1 MSKVMEEVMPNV
13 ATDFAISEASGRA
26 RRPTRRSESDES
38 IVSSVRTGGSEWRG
52 GVSSGWVGGEGGEVG
67 VGVVE
72 KERYRDGRMCR
83 LRW

>member
-1 MSKVMEEVMPNV
+1 L
-13 ATDFAISEASGRA
+13 
-26 RRPTRRSESDES
+26 
-38 IVSSVRTGGSEWRG
+38 
-52 GVSSGWVGGEGGEVG
+52 GVEGVVEVG